1 MNRQMQVGFSQRIQL
16 AWLEYTA
23 DLVLAGSSRAEIKAA
38 LQEFLK
44 ERLSRGR
51 TAQSR
56 GSREKAITILLK
68 IWVSPPT
75 RVVGLRDDGLNLL
88 RLIPKE
94 QHLAVHWGMTMAVYP
109 FVSIVAEVVG
119 RLLRL
124 QDVVSQAQV
133 QKRLREQLGE
143 RETVARAAR
152 RVIRCFIDWGVLQET
167 SRKGVYRAAP
177 AQKIASEKLT
187 AWLIEAVLIAGD
199 SGARPLAQLVSSPV
213 LFPFSLERV
222 TPYVIEGS
230 GRLCLYRQ
238 GLNEDVVMLRY
249 Q

>member
-16 AWLEYTA
+16 EWLEYTV

-68 IWVSPPT
+68 IWVSPPA

-152 RVIRCFIDWGVLQET
+152 RVIRCFIDWGVLRET

-177 AQKIASEKLT
+177 ARKIESENLA
-187 AWLIEAVLIAGD
+187 AWLIEAALVA
-199 SGARPLAQLVSSPV
+199 SGSDARPLAQLVSSPV
-213 LFPFSLERV
+213 LFPFSLEGV
-222 TPYVIEGS
+222 TPYVVENN
-230 GRLCLYRQ
+230 GRLYVYQQ
-238 GLNEDVVMLRY
+238 GLNEDLVMLRY